1 MGRMKSI
8 WMCWILYTYK
18 RKQRQKAI
26 AIAWVHQG
34 QCQLYNNPPPP
45 PQTLQSNLNHP
56 NHFRVNR
63 RPRRAERKHKFPI
76 PISVISKPSS
86 CSLSFGGCNLHLCWR
101 GFRLFVRRFSSRIS
115 TPRLLVGPTL
125 KDVCKQKHAI
135 WTGSMASSSSSTKP
149 IFVYPAVYTLCD
161 VASSCL
167 TSFTASAFGCRSSSS
182 SSSIT

>member
-18 RKQRQKAI
+18 RQRRQKAI

-45 PQTLQSNLNHP
+45 KHHNQIWTTQTTFEFTDDRDERSENTNFQFPFFFLFPNHP
-56 NHFRVNR
+56 AAHYLLGVQSTLVL
-63 RPRRAERKHKFPI
+63 E
-76 PISVISKPSS
+76 
-86 CSLSFGGCNLHLCWR
+86 
-101 GFRLFVRRFSSRIS
+101 GFRLFVMPFSSRIS